1 VCSLD
6 RNAQEGVVLTDA
18 FAVPDQRLALP
29 SDSYLVDYFDAL
41 DAYLDIGPPVYF
53 VTRKVDVTTR
63 QGQQKMC
70 GRFTTC
76 MELSVAN
83 SLEAERKR
91 PESSFIANAPAPWID
106 DFLHWTD
113 PALDTCCRVRKDDPS
128 VFCSARDSERL
139 CKPCFADREPEWDIT
154 MQGLPEGP
162 EVMRYIQQWL
172 VTPTDDQC
180 PLGGLA
186 PYSSAVSLASDN
198 SSVVASHFRTFHTP
212 LKTQDDFINALA
224 AAKRVASDIHAR
236 TGVETYPYSLFYVFF
251 EQVRLVFTE
260 DRNVFRTDISLSRYL

>member
-1 VCSLD
+1 MD
-6 RNAQEGVVLTDA
+6 
-18 FAVPDQRLALP
+18 
-29 SDSYLVDYFDAL
+29 
-41 DAYLDIGPPVYF
+41 
-53 VTRKVDVTTR
+53 
-63 QGQQKMC
+63 
-70 GRFTTC
+70 
-76 MELSVAN
+76 LSVAN

-91 PESSFIANAPAPWID
+91 PESSFIANPPAPWID

-113 PALDTCCRVRKDDPS
+113 PALDTCCRVRKNDPG

-162 EVMRYIQQWL
+162 EVMRYMQQWL
-172 VTPTDDQC
+172 ATPTDDKC
-180 PLGGLA
+180 PLGGQA
-186 PYSSAVSLASDN
+186 PYSSAVSLAPDN
-198 SSVVASHFRTFHTP
+198 SSVVASHFRTFHAP

-251 EQVRLVFTE
+251 EQV
-260 DRNVFRTDISLSRYL
+260 SRRP

>member
-1 VCSLD
+1 M
-6 RNAQEGVVLTDA
+6 G
-18 FAVPDQRLALP
+18 
-29 SDSYLVDYFDAL
+29 YFDAL
-41 DAYLDIGPPVYF
+41 DAYLDVGPPVYF
-53 VTRKVDVTTR
+53 VTKDVDVTSR
-63 QGQQKMC
+63 DGQQQLC

-76 MELSVAN
+76 MDLSVAN

-91 PESSFIANAPAPWID
+91 PESSFIANPPAPWID

-113 PALDTCCRVRKDDPS
+113 PALDTCCRVRIADPD
-128 VFCSARDSERL
+128 VFCNARDSERL

-162 EVMRYIQQWL
+162 EVMKYIQQWL
-172 VTPTDDQC
+172 ATPTDDQC
-180 PLGGLA
+180 PLGGQA

-198 SSVVASHFRTFHTP
+198 SSVIASHFRTFHAP

-224 AAKRVASDIHAR
+224 AAKRVASDIQAR

-251 EQVRLVFTE
+251 EQVGWSRL
-260 DRNVFRTDISLSRYL
+260 